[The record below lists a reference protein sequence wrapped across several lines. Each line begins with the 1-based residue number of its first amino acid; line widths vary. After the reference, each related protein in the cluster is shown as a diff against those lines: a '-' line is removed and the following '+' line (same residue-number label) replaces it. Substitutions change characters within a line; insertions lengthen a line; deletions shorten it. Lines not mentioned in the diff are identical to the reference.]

1 MQATMLDFRRRMSEI
16 QGAISRRERVTIT
29 SHGRPWA
36 VIVAYEDAKPE
47 VPSARDCAAAGM
59 ITAALPDR
67 TSETISEK
75 PVPFTRQ
82 AENSV
87 YYAVF
92 AKKGDLPCAVLR
104 N

>member
-36 VIVAYEDAKPE
+36 VIVAYEDAKPD

-59 ITAALPDR
+59 WADR
-67 TSETISEK
+67 EDLASPTDYVRTL
-75 PVPFTRQ
+75 R
-82 AENSV
+82 ARRR
-87 YYAVF
+87 F
-92 AKKGDLPCAVLR
+92 A
-104 N
+104 

>member
-36 VIVAYEDAKPE
+36 VIVAYEDAKPD

-59 ITAALPDR
+59 WADR
-67 TSETISEK
+67 EDLASPTDYVRTLR
-75 PVPFTRQ
+75 TRRR
-82 AENSV
+82 
-87 YYAVF
+87 F
-92 AKKGDLPCAVLR
+92 A
-104 N
+104 

>member
-36 VIVAYEDAKPE
+36 VIVAYEDAKPD

-59 ITAALPDR
+59 WADR
-67 TSETISEK
+67 EDLASPTDYVRTL
-75 PVPFTRQ
+75 R
-82 AENSV
+82 ARLR
-87 YYAVF
+87 F
-92 AKKGDLPCAVLR
+92 A
-104 N
+104 

>member
-36 VIVAYEDAKPE
+36 VIVAWEDAKPD

-59 ITAALPDR
+59 WADR
-67 TSETISEK
+67 E
-75 PVPFTRQ
+75 
-82 AENSV
+82 
-87 YYAVF
+87 
-92 AKKGDLPCAVLR
+92 DLASPTDYVRNLR
-104 N
+104 ARRRLA

>member
-36 VIVAYEDAKPE
+36 VIVAYEDAKPD

-59 ITAALPDR
+59 WADR
-67 TSETISEK
+67 E
-75 PVPFTRQ
+75 
-82 AENSV
+82 
-87 YYAVF
+87 
-92 AKKGDLPCAVLR
+92 DLASPTDYVRNLR
-104 N
+104 ARRRLA

>member
-36 VIVAYEDAKPE
+36 VIVAYEDAKPD

-59 ITAALPDR
+59 WADR
-67 TSETISEK
+67 KDLASPTDY
-75 PVPFTRQ
+75 VRNLR
-82 AENSV
+82 ARRR
-87 YYAVF
+87 F
-92 AKKGDLPCAVLR
+92 A
-104 N
+104 

>member
-36 VIVAYEDAKPE
+36 VIVAYEDATPD

-59 ITAALPDR
+59 WADR
-67 TSETISEK
+67 EDLASPTDY
-75 PVPFTRQ
+75 VRNLR
-82 AENSV
+82 ARRR
-87 YYAVF
+87 F
-92 AKKGDLPCAVLR
+92 A
-104 N
+104 

>member
-36 VIVAYEDAKPE
+36 VIVAYEDAKPD

-59 ITAALPDR
+59 WADR
-67 TSETISEK
+67 EDLTSPTDY
-75 PVPFTRQ
+75 VRNLR
-82 AENSV
+82 ARRR
-87 YYAVF
+87 F
-92 AKKGDLPCAVLR
+92 A
-104 N
+104 

>member
-36 VIVAYEDAKPE
+36 VIIAYEDAKPD

-59 ITAALPDR
+59 WADR
-67 TSETISEK
+67 EDLASPTDY
-75 PVPFTRQ
+75 VRNLR
-82 AENSV
+82 ARRR
-87 YYAVF
+87 F
-92 AKKGDLPCAVLR
+92 A
-104 N
+104 

>member
-36 VIVAYEDAKPE
+36 VIVAYEDAKPD

-59 ITAALPDR
+59 WADR
-67 TSETISEK
+67 EDLASPTDY
-75 PVPFTRQ
+75 VRNLRAQ
-82 AENSV
+82 RR
-87 YYAVF
+87 F
-92 AKKGDLPCAVLR
+92 A
-104 N
+104 

>member
-59 ITAALPDR
+59 WADR
-67 TSETISEK
+67 EDLASPTDYVRSL
-75 PVPFTRQ
+75 R
-82 AENSV
+82 ARRR
-87 YYAVF
+87 F
-92 AKKGDLPCAVLR
+92 A
-104 N
+104 